1 MLPLNYEEEIIVKTL
16 SNFCPKLKE
25 TCRKQKVDILE
36 FVILAVNEKIKEN
49 NSPKQNNQQKD
60 N

>member
-16 SNFCPKLKE
+16 SKFCPKLKE
-25 TCRKQKVDILE
+25 TCIKQKVDILE

-49 NSPKQNNQQKD
+49 NSPKQNTPPKD

>member
-16 SNFCPKLKE
+16 SKFCPKLKE

-36 FVILAVNEKIKEN
+36 FVILAVNEKIKKRINE
-49 NSPKQNNQQKD
+49 K
-60 N
+60 